1 MGTNSQY
8 LTTKYMVV
16 ARFEVEGVVEKPDV
30 IGAIFGQTEGLF
42 GPELDLRELQKS
54 GRIGRIEILLDSKQ
68 DKTFGT
74 ITIPSSLD
82 KSSTAIIAAAI
93 QSVDRIGPCLAKVIL
108 EKVADIR
115 EDKRRQILDKA
126 KDILRTWVVE
136 ESPSTDEMV
145 KQVSGVIRSSDV
157 VAYGPDR
164 LPAGPDVANSP
175 SVILVEGRADIILLL
190 RCGIR
195 NALAIE
201 GTKIPQTIIDICKTK
216 ETTAFLDGD
225 RGGDLILKEL
235 MQVAPVDFL
244 TRAPLGKEVEELTP
258 KEIMKC
264 LREKV
269 PVENG
274 KQISQR
280 PQPIEA
286 PYSPPIPRPPPPV
299 QVQLPQN
306 LVAKAREL
314 RGMLEGV
321 LLDQN
326 MSEVARLPV
335 SELASKLALPKD
347 NGGYQGVETIVF
359 DGVVTQRVVD
369 LAEEHG
375 VKLIVGDR
383 IADLSRR
390 PNSVRIMTIPEVA
403 GAP

>member
-8 LTTKYMVV
+8 STTKYMVV

>member
-1 MGTNSQY
+1 
-8 LTTKYMVV
+8 MVV
-16 ARFEVEGVVEKPDV
+16 ARFDVEGVVEKPDV

-54 GRIGRIEILLDSKQ
+54 GRIGRIEIQLESRQ
-68 DKTFGT
+68 DRTYGT

-82 KSSTAIIAAAI
+82 KTSTAIIAAAI
-93 QSVDRIGPCLAKVIL
+93 QSVDRIGPCLAKVTL

-136 ESPSTDEMV
+136 DSPSTDEMV
-145 KQVSGVIRSSDV
+145 KQVSGIIRSSDV
-157 VAYGPDR
+157 ASYGPDH
-164 LPAGPDVANSP
+164 LPSGPDIASSP
-175 SVILVEGRADIILLL
+175 SIILVEGRADVVLLL

-195 NALAIE
+195 NAIGIE
-201 GTKIPQTIIDICKTK
+201 GTKIPQTVIDLCKTK

-235 MQVAPVDFL
+235 MQVAPVDYL

-264 LREKV
+264 LRDKL
-269 PVENG
+269 PVETGRN
-274 KQISQR
+274 QEQVTQR
-280 PQPIEA
+280 QMPQRVEA
-286 PYSPPIPRPPPPV
+286 PPV
-299 QVQLPQN
+299 QRPPTVQLPAE

-314 RGMLEGV
+314 RGTLEGV
-321 LLDQN
+321 LLDQS
-326 MSEVARLPV
+326 MSELGRMPV
-335 SELASKLALPKD
+335 SELASKLALTPD
-347 NGGYQGVETIVF
+347 NGGFQAVETIVF

-383 IADLSRR
+383 IAELTRR
-390 PNSVRIMTIPEVA
+390 PATVRIMTLPEVA